1 MTETSAPHSIH
12 RHMAHHQNHTM
23 SCMILHGHIKT
34 FNYPSSF
41 STKNAM
47 EKVEVQQ
54 LVQCITVSLA
64 SGNVGSETALLLPFV
79 AILHLEALPREE
91 HSGHLAMA
99 YDGMVVMNF

>member
-1 MTETSAPHSIH
+1 
-12 RHMAHHQNHTM
+12 
-23 SCMILHGHIKT
+23 MILHGHIKT

-54 LVQCITVSLA
+54 LVQCITESLA
-64 SGNVGSETALLLPFV
+64 SGNGGSETALLLPFV

-99 YDGMVVMNF
+99 YDKNGRYEFQTLEISC